1 MPTQPY
7 GLPADKRAQQGGLLF
22 LSALLIFFLSSIFL
36 YLLYAFV
43 RRNEVES
50 TQPLPISFLLS
61 TGLLIIVS
69 GLLHFAT
76 IAVAREQRSRAI
88 GLLTTGLLG
97 AIAFMA
103 AQGYSLWE
111 VLIEPN
117 FALSPH
123 KGVVG
128 MVIVLA
134 FLHAL
139 HVVGGVIS
147 LGIVT
152 TRAAMGQYDHE
163 RNWAVRFAT
172 LYWHFLDAI
181 WIFMLAAFWGTSGG
195 FQFG

>member
-43 RRNEVES
+43 RRDEVES

-61 TGLLIIVS
+61 TGLLVIVS
-69 GLLHFAT
+69 ALLHFAT
-76 IAVAREQRSRAI
+76 VAVAREQRTRAI
-88 GLLTTGLLG
+88 GLLTAGLLG
-97 AIAFMA
+97 AIAFMG

-111 VLIEPN
+111 VLVEPD
-117 FALSPH
+117 FASSPH

-128 MVIVLA
+128 MVIILA

-152 TRAAMGQYDHE
+152 TRAALGQYDHE

-172 LYWHFLDAI
+172 LYWHFLDVI
-181 WIFMLAAFWGTSGG
+181 WICMLAAFWGTSGG
-195 FQFG
+195 FEFS